1 VTGFFKFAPGSSFS
15 FALLGFARVALPVR
29 QVTGELCR
37 CETQVS
43 IMRQQHGLYEINSR
57 QHPLAEH
64 LASGRRVGLSEPERT
79 LLMFALSGR
88 ALSTTES
95 KYCVS
100 SFGAFRGLCSNTCF
114 ALCSGHLSESEV
126 DIRSHESTM
135 ELNKYFCVI
144 LKHMACHLYIW

>member
-15 FALLGFARVALPVR
+15 FALLGFARVALLVR

-37 CETQVS
+37 CENQVS
-43 IMRQQHGLYEINSR
+43 IMRQHHGLYEINSR
-57 QHPLAEH
+57 QLPLAEH
-64 LASGRRVGLSEPERT
+64 LASGRRVGLSELERT

-88 ALSTTES
+88 AVSTTES

-100 SFGAFRGLCSNTCF
+100 LFGAFRGLCSNTCF
-114 ALCSGHLSESEV
+114 TLCSGHLSESEV

-144 LKHMACHLYIW
+144 LKHMACHLCIW